1 MSSDGL
7 LIDGVT
13 LAHGEV
19 VAVDGVSLHVEPGR
33 IVALL
38 GPSGCGKSTLL
49 RGVAGLH
56 PPDDGTLRWRGR
68 DITAV
73 PTHKR
78 NVGLMFQDH
87 ALFPHRNVHDNVA
100 FGLRMAG
107 LAKAERS
114 RRVHELL
121 DLVGLPGM
129 GERTIGTLSGGQAQ
143 RVALARALAPEPDL
157 LLLDEPLGSLDRALR
172 DRLVHEIRAIVG
184 QLGTTTIH
192 VTHDH
197 DEAITVADDIALM
210 ADGRITAFG
219 PVGDLLDHPGDVA
232 TAEALRLETLWQLGV
247 TGGVAETPFGPIPAS
262 GVSASVL
269 LRPADVTVAG
279 HGVPAVVTGA
289 HFRGDAWHLT
299 CTVGGTTV
307 VARHRE
313 RLAAGESV
321 RLEAD
326 LSRAT
331 LLAD

>member
-1 MSSDGL
+1 MSSEGL
-7 LIDGVT
+7 DIDRLT
-13 LAHGEV
+13 LAHGGVLAADE
-19 VAVDGVSLHVEPGR
+19 VSLRVEPGR

-49 RGVAGLH
+49 RGIAGLH
-56 PPDDGTLRWRGR
+56 PPASGSVRWQGQ

-73 PTHKR
+73 PTHR
-78 NVGLMFQDH
+78 RSVGLMFQDH
-87 ALFPHRNVHDNVA
+87 ALFPHRNVRDNVA

-107 LAKAERS
+107 VSKGDRAQ
-114 RRVHELL
+114 RVDDLL

-172 DRLVHEIRAIVG
+172 DRLVHEIRAIVSE
-184 QLGTTTIH
+184 LGTTTIH

-219 PVGDLLDHPGDVA
+219 AAGDLLDHPGDVA
-232 TAEALRLETLWQLGV
+232 TAEALRLETLWRLPV
-247 TGGVAETPFGPIPAS
+247 NGGVAQTPFGAVEAPGTTAN
-262 GVSASVL
+262 VL
-269 LRPADVTVAG
+269 LRPADVHVADDGIEATVI
-279 HGVPAVVTGA
+279 GA
-289 HFRGDAWHLT
+289 HFRGDSWHVS
-299 CTVGGTTV
+299 CSVGDARV
-307 VARHRE
+307 AARHRE
-313 RLAAGESV
+313 RVAEGETV
-321 RLEAD
+321 HLRAD
-326 LSRAT
+326 LSQAS

>member
-7 LIDGVT
+7 EVDEVT
-13 LAHGEV
+13 LTHGGV
-19 VAVDGVSLHVEPGR
+19 IAVDQISLRVDPGR

-49 RGVAGLH
+49 RGIAGLH
-56 PPDDGTLRWRGR
+56 PLDEGTVRWQGLN
-68 DITAV
+68 ITTV
-73 PTHKR
+73 PTHQR

-87 ALFPHRNVHDNVA
+87 ALFPHRNVRDNVA

-107 LAKAERS
+107 VAKADRF
-114 RRVHELL
+114 RRVDELL

-129 GERTIGTLSGGQAQ
+129 GERTTGTLSGGQAQ

-219 PVGDLLDHPGDVA
+219 AVGALLDHPGDMA
-232 TAEALRLETLWQLGV
+232 TAEALRLETLWRLAV
-247 TGGVAETPFGPIPAS
+247 SGGQARTPFGPVQAS
-262 GVSASVL
+262 GPTANVL
-269 LRPADVTVAG
+269 LRPSDVRVSDQGVA
-279 HGVPAVVTGA
+279 AVVSGA

-299 CTVGGTTV
+299 CTLGDAS
-307 VARHRE
+307 VAVRHRE
-313 RLAAGESV
+313 RIAEGQTVHLQ
-321 RLEAD
+321 AD
-326 LSRAT
+326 LSRAVV
-331 LLAD
+331 LDD

>member
-7 LIDGVT
+7 EIEGVT
-13 LAHGEV
+13 LSHDGV
-19 VAVDGVSLHVEPGR
+19 VAVDQASLRVEPGR

-56 PPDDGTLRWRGR
+56 PPAAGGIRWRGR
-68 DITAV
+68 DLTNV
-73 PTHKR
+73 PTHSR

-87 ALFPHRNVHDNVA
+87 ALFPHRNVQDNVG

-107 LAKAERS
+107 VAKAERS
-114 RRVHELL
+114 QRVGDLL
-121 DLVGLPGM
+121 ELVGLPGM

-172 DRLVHEIRAIVG
+172 DRLVHEIRRIVG
-184 QLGTTTIH
+184 HLGTTTIH

-219 PVGDLLDHPGDVA
+219 RVGDLLDQPGNVA
-232 TAEALRLETLWQLGV
+232 TAEALRLETLWRLPV
-247 TGGVAETPFGPIPAS
+247 AGGEAHTPFGPIAAS
-262 GVSASVL
+262 GSTTNVL
-269 LRPADVTVAG
+269 LRPADVTVAEA
-279 HGVPAVVTGA
+279 GVPATVTGA
-289 HFRGDAWHLT
+289 HFRGDSWHLT
-299 CTVGGTTV
+299 CTIDGTTV
-307 VARHRE
+307 AARHRQ
-313 RLAAGESV
+313 RIPGGEAV
-321 RLEAD
+321 HLQAD
-326 LSRAT
+326 LARAT